1 MTNIDEGYY
10 DIIFMD
16 IQMPI
21 MNGFEATKSIRNLPS
36 NYTKSVPIIA
46 MSANAYAD
54 DVRHS
59 IDVGMNAHI
68 SKPIDLK
75 VLYATILKFVRVK

>member
-1 MTNIDEGYY
+1 
-10 DIIFMD
+10 
-16 IQMPI
+16 
-21 MNGFEATKSIRNLPS
+21 
-36 NYTKSVPIIA
+36 

-68 SKPIDLK
+68 SKPIDLT
-75 VLYATILKFVRVK
+75 VLYATVAKHVIEK